1 MLFRSS
7 DIYYM
12 ANYAQTVN
20 VIGAIKSTKKDVQF
34 ETTGIILKL
43 YREHFGQI
51 PLKTDGYDGPLDIS
65 VAIDVPKSMLTVA
78 VVNTDPVSHDFNINL
93 INGKV
98 KGIDSCY
105 EVANPDPMSYN
116 EPGQERKVDINKVD
130 WKSKDYISVKP
141 MSVVLYKFSLK

>member
-1 MLFRSS
+1 MLFRS
-7 DIYYM
+7 
-12 ANYAQTVN
+12 
-20 VIGAIKSTKKDVQF
+20 
-34 ETTGIILKL
+34 
-43 YREHFGQI
+43 
-51 PLKTDGYDGPLDIS
+51 TDGYDGPLDIS